1 MDIEQLSYLISVEEH
16 GSILGA
22 SNHAHITQPSLS
34 RSLKRLE
41 KELGHEL
48 FIHGSNKVEFN
59 EAGKIALA
67 YAKEILNAKRNLE
80 SELAE
85 LDRKARTIKV
95 GSIAPAPIWNLTARI
110 IERFPG
116 KILESD
122 ILDEDAIEPGLI
134 NRSLDLGIARKPS
147 PLPPLISLPLMTEH
161 LFLSAPLDSKFAD
174 KDWITWEE
182 IDGETFLLYEQIGF
196 WRSVVDKAI
205 PNAEFVIQKDRE
217 VFLQLSQS
225 TDLLCF
231 TTDAPQNRGMSK
243 DRKAIPIRDTSAH
256 TTFYLI
262 ALADVSKD
270 ASDIIEWIHETA

>member
-1 MDIEQLSYLISVEEH
+1 MDIEQLSYLASVEEH

-48 FIHGSNKVEFN
+48 FVHGSNKVEFN
-59 EAGKIALA
+59 EAGRIALA
-67 YAKEILNAKRNLE
+67 YAKEILNAKKNLDAA
-80 SELAE
+80 LAE

-116 KILESD
+116 KILEAD
-122 ILDEDAIEPGLI
+122 MLDEEAIEPGLI
-134 NRSLDLGIARKPS
+134 NRTIDLGITRKPS
-147 PLPPLISLPLMTEH
+147 PLPPLVSIPLMTEH
-161 LFLSAPLDSKFAD
+161 LFLSAPHNSKFSH
-174 KDWITWEE
+174 KEWINWKE

-196 WRSVVDKAI
+196 WRSVVDNAI
-205 PNAEFVIQKDRE
+205 PHAEFVIQKDRE
-217 VFLQLSQS
+217 VFLQLSMS

-231 TTDAPQNRGMSK
+231 TTDAPQNRELSK
-243 DRKAIPIRDTSAH
+243 DRKAIPIRDTNAH
-256 TTFYLI
+256 ATFYLI
-262 ALADVSKD
+262 ARTD
-270 ASDIIEWIHETA
+270 ASKEVSEILEWIHETT